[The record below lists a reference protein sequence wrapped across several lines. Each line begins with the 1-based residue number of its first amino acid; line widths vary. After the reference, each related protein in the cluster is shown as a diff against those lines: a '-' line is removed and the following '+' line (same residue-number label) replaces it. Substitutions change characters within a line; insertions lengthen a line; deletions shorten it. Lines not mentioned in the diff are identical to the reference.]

1 MSAAMKA
8 AMAGRHGPNLAAN
21 LVANPAVPTRNER
34 AATMTINSLAS
45 GSSTAVT
52 YASRV
57 AGTSAASSA
66 SAAQQAGRMPPPP
79 DDGGGLLGAIAD
91 ALKSIGV
98 DEGATEGADVE
109 TTSAATQGDSA
120 DTAQALG
127 SFLESLM
134 EALHAQG
141 SDAGAAPAYGEPPQG
156 GPGQLSADLQSLVAA
171 LGADADGTAVATSA
185 DSGLGALQGA
195 FANLLTSL
203 GGDAG
208 DADAKLSS
216 FLQTLSS
223 RLPTAGSAGN
233 LVDTTA

>member
-1 MSAAMKA
+1 
-8 AMAGRHGPNLAAN
+8 
-21 LVANPAVPTRNER
+21 
-34 AATMTINSLAS
+34 MTINSLAS
-45 GSSTAVT
+45 GNSTAVT

-171 LGADADGTAVATSA
+171 LGADTDGTAVAVATSA
-185 DSGLGALQGA
+185 DNGLGALQGA